1 MPELSKQV
9 IDGDQQGGGAENDGK
24 PTESEADPKG
34 CHGLSSPIVQ
44 VPHGFP
50 FKSRNLPS
58 SRL

>member
-1 MPELSKQV
+1 MPELAKQFK
-9 IDGDQQGGGAENDGK
+9 DADQDGGAKENDGK
-24 PTESEADPKG
+24 PKESEADPKG